1 MAADPSSISLS
12 DDDEPI
18 IFAHLSESQRG
29 GEKTPAPSPRHSANG
44 SESENAKSLESNF
57 IQKER
62 PVTADFTSGPLSQ
75 QSVSSE
81 SEKTAESKRRKGR
94 PPTRPELAGTELA
107 GTKRGT
113 KRACLGCSTHCSL
126 V

>member
-1 MAADPSSISLS
+1 MADDPSRISLS
-12 DDDEPI
+12 DDDEPV
-18 IFAHLSESQRG
+18 IFAHFSESQRE

-81 SEKTAESKRRKGR
+81 SEKTAEGKRRKGR
-94 PPTRPELAGTELA
+94 PQLDP
-107 GTKRGT
+107 
-113 KRACLGCSTHCSL
+113 S
-126 V
+126 